1 MADLFI
7 SYSRSDSGLALD
19 LAGRLRDAGL
29 TVWIDQHGIEGATSW
44 SKEIANAIEASTA
57 MLLLLSPS
65 SVESAN
71 VAKELAAATMLRK
84 RIVPVQI
91 ERVELK
97 GEFLYHL
104 SGLQRV
110 KIADFDGIV
119 RAINTTTP
127 ATFSQ
132 PTRVAQPVDERKSLM
147 ILPFKDLSPTADN
160 GWFADG
166 MVSELIDSLSGVKSL
181 RLVDKQTTGEYKT
194 YQGHLADYAR
204 EMRIRYFL
212 QGDVRKFGDQIKISC
227 TLLDIDT
234 ADHLWQISHK
244 GTMSDIFDMQEEL
257 ARKVVDGLKV
267 HLLASEEKKLSSRG
281 TSNPEAYEMYLKAAE
296 FFDKYTKVSTEHA
309 LTAIERALALDPH
322 FPQAMLRCAIILIT
336 LHQHYGSPADVLDEA
351 DRLLEAAKQV
361 LSPADDWRVLGTQ
374 ALRLWVSGDPDA
386 AEALMR
392 ENLRIDPEDVDRHNQ
407 LGVFYSVRHRF
418 EEALVEFEA
427 IFAITPDSYRA
438 ARTLIGTAW
447 ALRDRDR
454 KVQYAHQF
462 LDLVVARMSTMPDDD
477 DARIVYG
484 LLLVYQGR
492 IDEAHEQLDK
502 FPDDHIVIEESY
514 RNLAGLAAMV
524 GEGDRAIRLLQLF
537 TAKFGTSLTDEHLRW
552 FGDQEFEPIR
562 DREDFIR
569 LKEDWTRRA
578 ETNG

>member
-1 MADLFI
+1 MADIFI
-7 SYSRSDSGLALD
+7 SYSRHDSEQALGLVAH
-19 LAGRLRDAGL
+19 LRAQGVD
-29 TVWIDQHGIEGATSW
+29 VWIDQHGIEGAASW
-44 SKEIANAIEASTA
+44 SKEIANALESCHT
-57 MLLLLSPS
+57 MLLLLSPTAVTS
-65 SVESAN
+65 EN
-71 VAKELAAATMLRK
+71 VAKELAAATQLKK
-84 RIVPVQI
+84 RIVPVQVI
-91 ERVELK
+91 RTALS

-110 KIADFDGIV
+110 KIADVDGIL
-119 RAINTTTP
+119 RAINTSKSSAIP
-127 ATFSQ
+127 IQ
-132 PTRVAQPVDERKSLM
+132 PKAVQPVDERKSLM

-166 MVSELIDSLSGVKSL
+166 IVSELIDSLSRVKSL
-181 RLVDKQTTGEYKT
+181 RLVDKQTTSEYKT

-267 HLLASEEKKLSSRG
+267 HLLASEEKKLANRG
-281 TSNPEAYEMYLKAAE
+281 TSNAEAYEMYLKSAE
-296 FFDKYTKVSTEHA
+296 FFGKHTKVGTEHA
-309 LTAIERALALDPH
+309 LASIRRALELDPN

-336 LHQHYGSPADVLDEA
+336 LHQHFGWPANVLDEA
-351 DRLLEAAKQV
+351 DRLLEAARLV
-361 LSPADDWRVLGTQ
+361 LSPTDDWRVLGTH

-392 ENLRIDPEDVDRHNQ
+392 ENLRIDPADTDRLNQ
-407 LGVFYSVRHRF
+407 LGVFHSVQHRF
-418 EEALVEFEA
+418 SEALVEFEA
-427 IFAITPDSYRA
+427 IFALTPDSYRA

-462 LDLVVARMSTMPDDD
+462 FDLVVARMSTMPDDD

-492 IDEAHEQLDK
+492 IDEARQQLHA

-524 GEGDRAIRLLQLF
+524 GEGDRAIRLLQTF
-537 TAKFGTSLTDEHLRW
+537 TERFGTTLTAEHLLW
-552 FGDQEFEPIR
+552 FSDQEFEPIS
-562 DREDFIR
+562 DREEFIR
-569 LKEDWTRRA
+569 LEEEWTRRVHS
-578 ETNG
+578 NG